1 MIIRECSR
9 EELAKNMRSAY
20 PLIDDAH
27 LQFGNCHIRVQS
39 NSESVIYGL
48 KIYFSAF
55 TTVPAAPDRLISV
68 YQTDDVSVDM
78 MLTEKTPDPGKT
90 KIKEEYAD
98 IGDGRIVRKKLTG
111 MVFIF
116 GGTDHIAVGPCMDN
130 LNQVVNFINN
140 RYIEWQILHG
150 GILGHAAGV
159 WLHDKGI
166 ALAGFSGMG
175 KSTLALHL
183 VNQGADF
190 VSNDRLI
197 LEKSESGVWMHGVG
211 KLPRVN
217 PGTIMNNPSLQG
229 LLPPRDF
236 ERFASL
242 PKKDL
247 WNLEY
252 KYDVPIDRFFGANRF
267 ILSTPL
273 DALIILNWKQNG
285 ETARMKPVD
294 IENRR
299 DLLPAFMKSTGLF
312 FLHDPVMPASDPAES
327 AYIRLLKASQV
338 FEISGG
344 VDFEAAVKACLE
356 WTQTEE
362 PRHATKS
369 E

>member
-1 MIIRECSR
+1 MIIRERNR
-9 EELAKNMRSAY
+9 EKLAASIRSAY
-20 PLIDDAH
+20 PITRDVH

-39 NSESVIYGL
+39 NSEPVVKGL
-48 KIYFSAF
+48 KLYFSAF
-55 TTVPAAPDRLISV
+55 ATAPAAPDRLISV
-68 YQTDDVSVDM
+68 HQTDDVSVEM
-78 MLTEKTPDPGKT
+78 LLTEKTPDPGKT
-90 KIKEEYAD
+90 RIKEEYAD
-98 IGDGRIVRKKLTG
+98 IDGGRIVRKLLTG

-140 RYIEWQILHG
+140 RHIEWQILRG

-159 WLHDKGI
+159 RLQDKGI

-183 VNQGADF
+183 VSQGAEF

-197 LEKSESGVWMHGVG
+197 LEKTDFGVLMHGVG

-217 PGTIMNNPSLQG
+217 PGTILNNSSLQG

-242 PKKDL
+242 AKADL

-285 ETARMKPVD
+285 GPTLMKQVD

-312 FLHDPVMPASDPAES
+312 FLPEPAMPASDPSEN
-327 AYIRLLKASQV
+327 AYIRMLKATQV

-344 VDFEAAVKACLE
+344 VDFQAAVKACLE
-356 WTQTEE
+356 
-362 PRHATKS
+362 
-369 E
+369 

>member
-1 MIIRECSR
+1 MNIRESNR
-9 EELAKNMRSAY
+9 EELAGNIRSAY
-20 PLIDDAH
+20 PIKGELH
-27 LQFGNCHIRVQS
+27 LQFGNCHLRVQS
-39 NSESVIYGL
+39 NSVPVINGL
-48 KIYFSAF
+48 RLYFSAF
-55 TTVPAAPDRLISV
+55 TTAPAAPDRLISV
-68 YQTDDVSVDM
+68 YETDDVSVDM
-78 MLTEKTPDPGKT
+78 VLTEKSPDPGKT
-90 KIKEEYAD
+90 RIKEEYAD
-98 IGDGRIVRKKLTG
+98 IVGGRIVRKKLTG

-116 GGTDHIAVGPCMDN
+116 GGIDHIAVGPCMDN
-130 LNQVVNFINN
+130 LNQVVNFVNN
-140 RYIEWQILHG
+140 RYIEWQILRG

-159 WLHDKGI
+159 RLHGKGI

-197 LEKSESGVWMHGVG
+197 LEKTESGIRMHGVG

-217 PGTIMNNPSLQG
+217 PGTILNNPSLQG

-242 PKKDL
+242 PKADL

-267 ILSTPL
+267 ILSAPL

-285 ETARMKPVD
+285 RTTLMKQVD
-294 IENRR
+294 IERR
-299 DLLPAFMKSTGLF
+299 RELLPAFMKSTGLF
-312 FLHDPVMPASDPAES
+312 FLPEPHMAASDPPEY
-327 AYIRLLKASQV
+327 AYIRFLKAARV

-356 WTQTEE
+356 WAQTEE
-362 PRHATKS
+362 PCHATES

>member
-1 MIIRECSR
+1 MIIRENNR
-9 EELAKNMRSAY
+9 EELAKSIRSAY
-20 PLIDDAH
+20 PLTADVH
-27 LQFGNCHIRVQS
+27 LRFGNCHIRVQS
-39 NSESVIYGL
+39 NSESVINGL
-48 KIYFSAF
+48 KLYFSAF
-55 TTVPAAPDRLISV
+55 TAAPSEADRLISV

-78 MLTEKTPDPGKT
+78 VLTEKTPDPGKT

-116 GGTDHIAVGPCMDN
+116 GGTDHIAVGPCVEN

-140 RYIEWQILHG
+140 RYIEWQILRG

-159 WLHDKGI
+159 RLHDKGI

-197 LEKSESGVWMHGVG
+197 LEKTEVGIRMHGVG

-217 PGTIMNNPSLQG
+217 PGTILNNPSLQG
-229 LLPPRDF
+229 LLPLKDF

-242 PKKDL
+242 PKADL

-285 ETARMKPVD
+285 EPTRMKPVD

-312 FLHDPVMPASDPAES
+312 FLPEPHMPASDPSEYT
-327 AYIRLLKASQV
+327 YISFLKATQV

-344 VDFEAAVKACLE
+344 VDFQAAVKACLE
-356 WTQTEE
+356 WTQNET
-362 PRHATKS
+362 PPCD
-369 E
+369 